1 MYGQPP
7 PKSNAGLAAAIF
19 GGLAA
24 VGGIAAAAY
33 VSRPKPAAGPK
44 LSGARFTKKKPCG
57 CGR

>member
-1 MYGQPP
+1 MIGQAP
-7 PKSNAGLAAAIF
+7 PKSNASIAAAIF

-33 VSRPKPAAGPK
+33 VSRPKPAAAPR
-44 LSGARFTKKKPCG
+44 LSGPRFKQKKPCG

>member
-1 MYGQPP
+1 MIGQQP
-7 PKSNAGLAAAIF
+7 PKSNASIAAAIF

-33 VSRPKPAAGPK
+33 VSRPKPQPK
-44 LSGARFTKKKPCG
+44 LSGPRFKAKKPCG